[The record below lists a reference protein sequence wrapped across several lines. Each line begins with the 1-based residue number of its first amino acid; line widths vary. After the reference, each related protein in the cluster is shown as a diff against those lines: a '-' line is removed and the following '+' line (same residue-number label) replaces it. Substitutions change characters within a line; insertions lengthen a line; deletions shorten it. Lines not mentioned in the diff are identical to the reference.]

1 MTEQTRQRSSQ
12 KNLDSF
18 MEFEDHELQTTMHD
32 FLQEEK
38 KEEAKIW
45 NVATIAGIA
54 MFFVAMLYLIQMIGL
69 GIGPDLGGLITW
81 SPLIGGVLVT
91 LVGFGFLVGDQKK
104 NNASQSQRRPSDSGE
119 PVFDF
124 ESRGDASEFNI
135 DNDLDE
141 DSYER
146 RSSRR
151 GTQTGTRSGSRTG
164 SNAEAFRFDDYA
176 LNKPKKL
183 YKSRTDRKWLGVCGG
198 LAKYL
203 GISSTVIRLLFV
215 IFTFASSGVA
225 IPAYI
230 VLGIVL
236 DKEPPE
242 LMDDFN
248 F

>member
-1 MTEQTRQRSSQ
+1 MSEQTKQRSHQ
-12 KNLDSF
+12 QNMDSF
-18 MEFEDHELQTTMHD
+18 MEFEDHELQSTMND

-38 KEEAKIW
+38 KEEARIW

-54 MFFVAMLYLIQMIGL
+54 MFFVAMVYLIQMIGL

-81 SPLIGGVLVT
+81 SPLIGGLLVT
-91 LVGFGFLVGDQKK
+91 LVGFGFLVGDRKKQK
-104 NNASQSQRRPSDSGE
+104 NASPRRGRSAPAGE
-119 PVFDF
+119 PAFDF
-124 ESRGDASEFNI
+124 ETKGDASDFNI
-135 DNDLDE
+135 DNDLDQE
-141 DSYER
+141 FSGR
-146 RSSRR
+146 RASA
-151 GTQTGTRSGSRTG
+151 SGSRSRADT
-164 SNAEAFRFDDYA
+164 FHFDNYA
-176 LNKPKKL
+176 LDKPKKL

-203 GISSTVIRLLFV
+203 GISSTVIRLLFIV
-215 IFTFASSGVA
+215 FTLASSGVA

-230 VLGIVL
+230 ILGIVL

>member
-1 MTEQTRQRSSQ
+1 MTEQTRQRSTQ
-12 KNLDSF
+12 QNMDSF
-18 MEFEDHELQTTMHD
+18 MEFEEHELQSTMND

-38 KEEAKIW
+38 KDEAKIW

-91 LVGFGFLVGDQKK
+91 LVGFGFLVGDRKKQKP
-104 NNASQSQRRPSDSGE
+104 SPPRRPRSSSSSE
-119 PVFDF
+119 HAFDF
-124 ESRGDASEFNI
+124 ETRGDASDFNI
-135 DNDLDE
+135 ENDLDE
-141 DSYER
+141 DS
-146 RSSRR
+146 SSR
-151 GTQTGTRSGSRTG
+151 GASRSGSRSKT
-164 SNAEAFRFDDYA
+164 EAFRFDDYA
-176 LNKPKKL
+176 LDKPKKL

-230 VLGIVL
+230 ILGIVL